1 MFEYSPFYRRYH
13 RYNYNNYNYSRN
25 NYNNYNPAFTPMYNY
40 FTEPINNYNN
50 DNIEFTNDKNN
61 ISSNDENNYVTYD
74 SYNKKGDNPNENVYR
89 IGPIE
94 VENNTISAFGFSIAI
109 DDLIIIILMILLF
122 FQSDRDYT
130 LIIILGLML
139 FNITFSNFDFFRGL

>member
-1 MFEYSPFYRRYH
+1 MFEYRPFYKRYSK
-13 RYNYNNYNYSRN
+13 YNYNNYNYSN
-25 NYNNYNPAFTPMYNY
+25 NGYNNNYNPAFTPMYNY
-40 FTEPINNYNN
+40 FNEPINKNN
-50 DNIEFTNDKNN
+50 TNFSNNNDKN
-61 ISSNDENNYVTYD
+61 SNDDNNYFSD
-74 SYNKKGDNPNENVYR
+74 ISHNKNADNPNEKIYR